1 MVFRMNYEEILW
13 ERMVNDRVF
22 RSGTIV
28 SASEELGISKRSTD
42 YMIRRLIDERKIF
55 PAHRG
60 VYFIIDKQ
68 NPVSRS
74 EIARILSPDIVISL
88 DSSFDSIRKRSYNT
102 MCLAS
107 TDCRVGSF
115 GSPLG
120 SIFISAMP
128 YHLLRDLKGSIESPM
143 IFKGEETCSG
153 IKICSHEL
161 AIVQISSLNHLNRR
175 GVSHGK
181 MISEL
186 DLGLVDMTKVS
197 YIADA
202 AGVEQRH
209 IDSFVNSVLTQ
220 EPIEQVENSS
230 PSR

>member
-1 MVFRMNYEEILW
+1 MNYEEVLW
-13 ERMVNDRVF
+13 KRIVNDRVF

-28 SASEELGISKRSTD
+28 SASEELGVSKRSTD

-60 VYFIIDKQ
+60 VYFVVDKQ

-74 EIARILSPDIVISL
+74 EIARILSPDVVISL
-88 DSSFDSIRKRSYNT
+88 DSSFDSVRRRNYNT

-115 GSPLG
+115 DSPLG

-128 YHLLRDLKGSIESPM
+128 YHLLRDLKGSIDSQM
-143 IFKGEETCSG
+143 IFKGVEACSG

-161 AIVQISSLNHLNRR
+161 ALVQISSLNHLNRR

-181 MISEL
+181 MLSET
-186 DLGLVDMTKVS
+186 DLELVDMDKAY

-202 AGVEQRH
+202 AGVDQRH
-209 IDSFVNSVLTQ
+209 IDSFVSTITTDQTL
-220 EPIEQVENSS
+220 EQGDYSS